1 MGKENRIKA
10 REQAFFFCFG
20 MEFSHSLDEVIEA
33 YSEDEPALDFAVELS
48 KGCVEKTAECD
59 EIIKRH
65 LKKWKLSRISKISR
79 TLLRLAVY
87 QLAFAKELTGGDNP
101 TGVIIN
107 DAVRL
112 AKEYATEEDAA
123 FINGVLGSVVKE
135 LDGEPAGEKSQPE
148 EGTEAEEKSVTAAQG
163 QAQLKAEGEDE

>member
-10 REQAFFFCFG
+10 RAQAFLFCFG
-20 MEFSHSLDEVIEA
+20 MEFSHRLDEVIAA
-33 YSEDEPALDFAVELS
+33 YTEDEEPIDFAIELS
-48 KGCVEKTAECD
+48 KGCVEKTEECD

-65 LKKWKLSRISKISR
+65 LKKWKLSRIPRISR

-123 FINGVLGSVVKE
+123 FINGVLGGVVRE
-135 LDGEPAGEKSQPE
+135 LEDKSSE
-148 EGTEAEEKSVTAAQG
+148 EAPDAQSEEDKVKI
-163 QAQLKAEGEDE
+163 KAEGEDE